1 MSQFKVVKIDETPMW
16 AEVMRKRAG
25 KLTGVYIYDD
35 GEQTNCVEV
44 TPSFWLEFIQTEPE
58 NYPEDDEERERL
70 FDDIMEAEARAGDSS
85 HYRHCSAVEKL
96 SPTVLG
102 DFEDMDEAREYAHAN
117 CGSL

>member
-1 MSQFKVVKIDETPMW
+1 MSQFKIVKINETPMW
-16 AEVMRKRAG
+16 AESMQKRAG

-35 GEQTNCVEV
+35 GEQTHCCEL

-58 NYPEDDEERERL
+58 NYPEDDQERERL
-70 FDDIMEAEARAGDSS
+70 LDDINDAEIRGGDSS

-102 DFEDMDEAREYAHAN
+102 EFEDMEEAREYACAN